1 MSVLIVAAHPDDEIL
16 GCGGFISKMQK
27 RGVNCFS
34 LILTDGATGRYKP
47 AKKKALAKYALAANK
62 VIGASNVFFEDFPN
76 QKLDEVSITSII
88 KAIERYIKRLG
99 VDCVFTHHGRDLNI
113 DHRIIYDATI
123 TACRPLPGQQVKTLY
138 TYMVASSTEWNRYE
152 KDDIFVPNVFLDISE
167 EIETKIRAMKCY
179 KTECRLYPHP
189 RSSKAIRAY
198 AHYQGLTVGLEY
210 AESFRLIRDMRG

>member
-1 MSVLIVAAHPDDEIL
+1 MTYSSQL
-16 GCGGFISKMQK
+16 GLERNYS
-27 RGVNCFS
+27 R
-34 LILTDGATGRYKP
+34 KP
-47 AKKKALAKYALAANK
+47 ICSACNSHKYYADAL
-62 VIGASNVFFEDFPN
+62 
-76 QKLDEVSITSII
+76 
-88 KAIERYIKRLG
+88 
-99 VDCVFTHHGRDLNI
+99 
-113 DHRIIYDATI
+113 
-123 TACRPLPGQQVKTLY
+123 VKTLY